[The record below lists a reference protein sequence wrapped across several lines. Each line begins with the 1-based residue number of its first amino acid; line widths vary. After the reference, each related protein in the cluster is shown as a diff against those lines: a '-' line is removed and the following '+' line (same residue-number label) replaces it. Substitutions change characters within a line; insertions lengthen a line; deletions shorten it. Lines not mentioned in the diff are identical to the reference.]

1 MRTLIFLLAMLIPA
15 SSFAADT
22 LLRLETRAGVRVPVY
37 YMKRDGAT
45 ATVILLPGGA
55 GGFGQLVEGKP
66 SGENFLV
73 RTRDFFADAG
83 LNVAVMSRASDMD
96 DLDYANRIAPDH
108 MKDIKLLV
116 DYLKKDSG
124 LPVWLVGTSRGTVS
138 ATAAAI
144 SFGNDNLAGIVLTS
158 SVVRPKQIGAV
169 QKQDLAA
176 IRIPVLVLH
185 HEKDDCKVC
194 SPSEVPAIINGLKNV
209 PVKKLIMVSDGR
221 NPTGDPCGNQH
232 YHGYIGMEKTA
243 VQLITGWIKR
253 PTP

>member
-1 MRTLIFLLAMLIPA
+1 MRTLLCLLAVLISS

-22 LLRLETRAGVRVPVY
+22 LVRLETRAGVRVPVY

-55 GGFGQLVEGKP
+55 GGFGKLVDGKP
-66 SGENFLV
+66 SGDNFLV

-83 LNVAVMSRASDMD
+83 LNVAVMSRASDMN
-96 DLDYANRIAPDH
+96 DLDYADRTTPEH
-108 MKDIKLLV
+108 VKDIKMLV
-116 DYLKKDSG
+116 DYLKADSG

-144 SFGNDNLAGIVLTS
+144 AFGNDKLAGIVLTS

-169 QKQDLAA
+169 QNQDLATL
-176 IRIPVLVLH
+176 RMPVLVLH

-194 SPSEVPAIINGLKNV
+194 NPQEVPAIINGLRNA
-209 PVKKLIMVSDGR
+209 PVKKLIMVSEGG

-243 VQLITGWIKR
+243 VQLITAWIKH